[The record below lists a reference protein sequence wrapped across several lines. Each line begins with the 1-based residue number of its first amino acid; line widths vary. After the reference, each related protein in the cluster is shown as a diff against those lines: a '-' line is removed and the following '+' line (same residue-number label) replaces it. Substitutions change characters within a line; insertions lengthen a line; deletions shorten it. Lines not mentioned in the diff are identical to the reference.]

1 MNRTIWSN
9 YKLKNYLELN
19 KDIKTEVLVVGGG
32 MCGILCAYY
41 LSKDFD
47 VVLVE
52 ANRIASE
59 RTNKTTA
66 TITAVEDLSYSEIK
80 RKKGFDYSK
89 LYFEANIDAINE
101 YSKLSKMYNF
111 DFELVDSSK
120 YTIDDENHI
129 YKEFKLI
136 KELGGNIELMNKY
149 SLPLDIKAGFT
160 LHNQAQM
167 NPMLLINE
175 LSKSFK
181 IYENTRIIN
190 ISNNVAY
197 TTRNKIEAKYIII
210 CTGYPFQKLK
220 GGFFCKLIQAKS
232 FVITTNNPYSFRGN
246 NIGTKSNDLYFR
258 SYKDK
263 LIIGSNDIKVGKEYN
278 GFKSIIDFAN
288 NHNLDIGECWINQD
302 TMSLDKMPY
311 IGKLKNNLFVA
322 TGFNM
327 WGMTKSMLSALLI
340 RDLIKEN
347 KNKYEKLFSPYR
359 NCELIPLIKNI
370 FGAIKGMLKPTKKR
384 CNHLGCGL
392 KYNKQEKTYECSC
405 HGSKYDKDGNLL
417 NGPAQ
422 KNNRLCK

>member
-1 MNRTIWSN
+1 MNRTIWSS

-66 TITAVEDLSYSEIK
+66 TITAVEDVSYSEIK
-80 RKKGFDYSK
+80 RKKGYDYASR
-89 LYFEANIDAINE
+89 YFEANLEAIKE
-101 YSKLSKMYNF
+101 YYNLSKKFNF

-120 YTIDDENHI
+120 YTMDDDNQI
-129 YKEFKLI
+129 YKEYKLI
-136 KELGGNIELMNKY
+136 KELGGDVELINKY
-149 SLPLDIKAGFT
+149 SLPIDIKAGFT
-160 LHNQAQM
+160 LHNQGQM

-175 LSKSFK
+175 LSKDFK

-190 ISNNVAY
+190 IKDNIAY
-197 TTRNKIEAKYIII
+197 TNNNKIEAKYIIV

-220 GGFFCKLIQAKS
+220 GGFFYKLVQSKS
-232 FVITTNNPYSFRGN
+232 FVITTNNPYSFKGN
-246 NIGTKSNDLYFR
+246 NVGCGPKDLYFR

-263 LIIGSNDIKVGKEYN
+263 LLIGANDIKVGKEYN
-278 GFKSIIDFAN
+278 GFKSIMDFAN
-288 NHNLDIGECWINQD
+288 NHNLDIEECWINQD
-302 TMSLDKMPY
+302 TMSLDKIPY
-311 IGKLKNNLFVA
+311 IGRLDNNIFIA

-327 WGMTKSMLSALLI
+327 WGMTKSMISALLI
-340 RDLIKEN
+340 RDLIK
-347 KNKYEKLFSPYR
+347 KNKSKFERIFYPYR
-359 NCELIPLIKNI
+359 HSELMPLIKNI
-370 FGAIKGMLKPTKKR
+370 IGAIKGMLKPTKRR

-392 KYNKQEKTYECSC
+392 KYNSLEKTYECSC
-405 HGSKYDKDGNLL
+405 HGSKYDKEGNLL

-422 KNNRLCK
+422 KNNRGCK